1 MEFEGREI
9 RKKDV
14 FAFYNKKYDDKLTLE
29 QGQFVVSP
37 SQKSTP
43 RDGNCLPESL
53 FDQVQY
59 VPELAGVVVDAF
71 ELRVQVVLSLENSV
85 RDGLLAWPGGDDTME
100 VDNEVGTQRQWKQ
113 RMLRPGVWGDAVFL
127 RLASLYL
134 KTDIIIIP
142 AFRESGQNTTLG
154 YTIIKTEN
162 RTSSEPIYL
171 FYFSDSEF

>member
-1 MEFEGREI
+1 M
-9 RKKDV
+9 
-14 FAFYNKKYDDKLTLE
+14 
-29 QGQFVVSP
+29 
-37 SQKSTP
+37 
-43 RDGNCLPESL
+43 
-53 FDQVQY
+53 
-59 VPELAGVVVDAF
+59 
-71 ELRVQVVLSLENSV
+71 LSLENSV

-100 VDNEVGTQRQWKQ
+100 VENEVGTQRQWKQ

-127 RLASLYL
+127 TLAALYL

-171 FYFSDSEF
+171 FYFSDSESKSPHYQSVRPATEDNILRSLRCQDVSLLETRPEPIMQSTAVSFLDPSLHLPDGSSVSSQEVNCQSLTGIS